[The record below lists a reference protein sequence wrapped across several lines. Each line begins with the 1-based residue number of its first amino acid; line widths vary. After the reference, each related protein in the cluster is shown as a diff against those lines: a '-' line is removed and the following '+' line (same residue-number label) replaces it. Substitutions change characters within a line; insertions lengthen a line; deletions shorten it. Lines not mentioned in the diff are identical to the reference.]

1 MLYLFLE
8 AHRERV
14 HERVHAVLA
23 ASAPRRPGDTSVDTD
38 VVEEFLDEVVRRLRR
53 VAGSAPADGCAVD
66 RLAAKHAIARRA
78 GGVAPAT
85 LVRDYGTVCA
95 AIATLAA
102 EDGASIAPAE
112 LHCMNACLD
121 EAAAGALAEYG
132 RDPDRDE
139 RERTTAEYRHHLAH
153 EVRDTLGAAVFAFA
167 AMKRGGFRVESRA
180 GKVLERALDRMR
192 QLVDLSLS
200 DEKLLADLPLHIVRF
215 PLTLLLSE
223 VVAFSAQRAADRR
236 LTLLTEAP
244 EERHLEGD
252 RQLLVAAL
260 AVLANNAITYSP
272 PGGRVWL
279 RGRVDPDRVVVEV
292 EDESVALTSRDEEAR
307 LRPFV
312 HGASRRVGP
321 GSGSGPSI
329 ARRAIAAHGGSV
341 WLRKV
346 PTRGSIFVVELPQP
360 LGLRDDAL

>member
-8 AHRERV
+8 AHREQVRRRV
-14 HERVHAVLA
+14 EDTLA
-23 ASAPRRPGDTSVDTD
+23 ASAPPRPGGANGENLEEE
-38 VVEEFLDEVVRRLRR
+38 VVEEFIDEVLQRLRR
-53 VAGSAPADGCAVD
+53 AAGSGLADPCAGD
-66 RLAAKHAIARRA
+66 GLAARHAVARRA
-78 GGVAPAT
+78 GGFAPAT

-95 AIATLAA
+95 TIAALAA
-102 EDGASIAPAE
+102 EEGASIAPAE

-121 EAAAGALAEYG
+121 EATGAALAEYARRG
-132 RDPDRDE
+132 DPDRDE

-167 AMKRGGFRVESRA
+167 AMKRGGFHIESRV
-180 GKVLERALDRMR
+180 GKVLERALERMR

-200 DEKLLADLPLHIVRF
+200 DEKLLADMPVYVVRF
-215 PLTLLLSE
+215 PLALLLRE
-223 VVAFSAQRAADRR
+223 VVSFSAQRAADRR
-236 LTLLTEAP
+236 LTLVTEAP

-260 AVLANNAITYSP
+260 AVLANNAIAYSP

-292 EDESVALTSRDEEAR
+292 EDESVALSSREEEAR

-312 HGASRRVGP
+312 QGASRRVGP
-321 GSGSGPSI
+321 SSGPSI
-329 ARRAIAAHGGSV
+329 ARRAIAAHGGNV
-341 WLRKV
+341 WLRRT
-346 PTRGSIFVVELPQP
+346 PSRGSVFVVELPQP
-360 LGLRDDAL
+360 LVSRA